1 MASQPEFT
9 RRRLRKLTNFEENDL
24 RDMIQPHLVHRPMPS
39 AISRDSS
46 SSSIGRLD
54 VLPQELLLEVL
65 DLLDFQSLSRLS
77 RVSLKGKRAVEA
89 LPSYRDVMIHSPAI
103 LGALGATRLL
113 QIHSAAL
120 LRHVLLEGQCVSCF
134 EFGAF
139 LFLPTCERVCFDCLH
154 ENLALHMT
162 TVTFAK
168 RWFALT
174 DDQIGRIP
182 ILHSIP
188 GSYCVMWQVTHRQ
201 IHRLVSIKQLKQLAI
216 DVHGSPENVAKLMP
230 KDSSGME
237 YNEFH
242 TLRRFHEA
250 PLEPPGCDLS
260 RLPPDENYVRDKYC
274 GMASIRMPVLTSSGP
289 DYGRLCLGC
298 KYEESGHFLGSRPF
312 SAVGDPLPPN
322 MDPARLLLATLTR
335 LRAKSGFIDHIREC
349 SGIRRMLHYWG
360 DDF

>member
-1 MASQPEFT
+1 P
-9 RRRLRKLTNFEENDL
+9 KL
-24 RDMIQPHLVHRPMPS
+24 S

-54 VLPQELLLEVL
+54 LLPQELLLQVL
-65 DLLDFQSLSRLS
+65 DLLDLQSLSRLS

-89 LPSYRDVMIHSPAI
+89 LRSYRDVMRYSPSI

-120 LRHVLLEGQCVSCF
+120 LRQVLLEGQCVSCF

-154 ENLALHMT
+154 ENHALHMT

-168 RWFALT
+168 RWFDLT
-174 DDQIGRIP
+174 DDQIARIP

-188 GSYCVMWQVTHRQ
+188 GSYCVSWPVTHLQ
-201 IHRLVSIKQLKQLAI
+201 THRLVSIKQLKQLAI

-237 YNEFH
+237 YNVFH
-242 TLRRFHEA
+242 TLRQFHEA

-260 RLPPDENYVRDKYC
+260 KLPQDENYVRDRYC

-298 KYEESGHFLGSRPF
+298 KYAESGNFLGFGRF
-312 SAVGDPLPPN
+312 SAVGNPLPPYI
-322 MDPARLLLATLTR
+322 DPARPLYATLTR
-335 LRAKSGFIDHIREC
+335 LRTKSAFIDHVKGC
-349 SGIRRMLHYWG
+349 SGIRRMLR
-360 DDF
+360 